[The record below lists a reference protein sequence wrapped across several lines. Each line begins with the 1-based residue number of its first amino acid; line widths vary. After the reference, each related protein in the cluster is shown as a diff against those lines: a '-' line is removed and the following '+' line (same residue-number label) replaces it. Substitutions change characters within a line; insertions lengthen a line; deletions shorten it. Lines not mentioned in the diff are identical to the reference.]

1 MERMGRGTRK
11 AMGFG
16 RAENGGGK
24 GFSPR
29 GGAALAEALCALSM
43 GLNLVWCGLM
53 GHTAG
58 FAALTEAPVL
68 GVNPRLFFLLGVLTL
83 ALAAAAVPGWL
94 RHGDA
99 VLRFAF
105 PVAGAAGTA
114 CFSLLHDPSSAA
126 SVPVAAIGLY
136 GTGIVYAW
144 IVARCIL
151 MLMRTR
157 GIGPVVRCLT
167 GALVVRLVVA
177 QVVWPAV
184 NPAVHVACAVAAPL
198 AAALSFECACAVLR
212 RDFSE
217 AAQAGST
224 GRTVF
229 GIPQL
234 VCTRAATSRADL
246 FSMYLLLFIGAV
258 VLAVARSISMFG
270 VWGDA
275 STSIA
280 DVAPW
285 LLGVVVPAVAVV
297 AFACFAL
304 LRMDGYALA
313 ARFQPALLLVF
324 VGLFVTAVL
333 ESPQGSQVAGLSLV
347 VQVGESWAHLLFW
360 TIVATSL
367 DVLGLP
373 SYRSIGIGCTAY
385 ASLSIAWLLLL
396 SERGMM
402 ATLLAVLAAY
412 VVVIGLMCVA
422 WNPLSARRGLRPAS
436 IGTAAS
442 GGAAVPGGGDGIS
455 GAPAGP
461 DAAALPDAPSGTAGA
476 EAPDGASAKVPAS
489 DQAASDP
496 QRTMLDRC
504 SELAERYALSPRE
517 TEVFSLLVQG
527 RSRSFIQEE
536 LGLSGNTVKTH
547 VSHIYAKMGVQGKQ
561 ELMDLV
567 WR

>member
-1 MERMGRGTRK
+1 
-11 AMGFG
+11 
-16 RAENGGGK
+16 
-24 GFSPR
+24 
-29 GGAALAEALCALSM
+29 
-43 GLNLVWCGLM
+43 
-53 GHTAG
+53 
-58 FAALTEAPVL
+58 
-68 GVNPRLFFLLGVLTL
+68 
-83 ALAAAAVPGWL
+83 
-94 RHGDA
+94 
-99 VLRFAF
+99 
-105 PVAGAAGTA
+105 
-114 CFSLLHDPSSAA
+114 
-126 SVPVAAIGLY
+126 
-136 GTGIVYAW
+136 
-144 IVARCIL
+144 
-151 MLMRTR
+151 
-157 GIGPVVRCLT
+157 
-167 GALVVRLVVA
+167 
-177 QVVWPAV
+177 
-184 NPAVHVACAVAAPL
+184 
-198 AAALSFECACAVLR
+198 
-212 RDFSE
+212 
-217 AAQAGST
+217 
-224 GRTVF
+224 
-229 GIPQL
+229 
-234 VCTRAATSRADL
+234 
-246 FSMYLLLFIGAV
+246 
-258 VLAVARSISMFG
+258 MFG

-422 WNPLSARRGLRPAS
+422 WNPLSARRGLRTAPA
-436 IGTAAS
+436 GTAAS
-442 GGAAVPGGGDGIS
+442 GGGAVPGGDGTT

-476 EAPDGASAKVPAS
+476 EAPDGAPAKVPAS

-517 TEVFSLLVQG
+517 TEVFALLVQG

-536 LGLSGNTVKTH
+536 LALSGNTVKTH